1 MTNSFSKPMTAEQ
14 ERTLQKSSLMPYPVV
29 QDATERKIENFKYAM
44 GAQSGYFSHWLLR
57 RAGPPADMIAHVM
70 GYAKT
75 VADLALS
82 HEQQGALYRKC
93 LTDTAL
99 TAYDKAVTKYRAS
112 IAAVPAQGAEP
123 ARMAI
128 DFNIEQCLK
137 AFIGSR
143 TTEVARYNHVEGLKV
158 QRKPRKVECHEW
170 EDNYLVAVEAANWLR
185 GTHPIPDGAPLLRH
199 YLDSYPVAWVTE
211 YEKICGKTLDDKEI
225 GNITAFMHDRAV
237 EADSAARR
245 NQHKQ
250 KSTVTKGKST
260 SRTAKHYKGSN
271 SSRNSSSGT
280 KGNFNRISDDTPC
293 PVHPEST
300 HTWGE
305 CRTNAYGSYKR
316 NNNNNSRAARPKTN
330 ATTGSGNKKNDEQYA
345 LDETSPGFQ
354 NSNNGGGSEVR
365 FDPTFSCIEDDN
377 IAIAWKALYED
388 KPEYARVAFATRKRF

>member
-1 MTNSFSKPMTAEQ
+1 
-14 ERTLQKSSLMPYPVV
+14 
-29 QDATERKIENFKYAM
+29 
-44 GAQSGYFSHWLLR
+44 
-57 RAGPPADMIAHVM
+57 MIAHVM

-82 HEQQGALYRKC
+82 HEQQGALYCKC

-143 TTEVARYNHVEGLKV
+143 TTEVARYNQVEGLKV

-225 GNITAFMHDRAV
+225 GNITAFMHDHAV

-305 CRTNAYGSYKR
+305 CRTNVYGNYTQQQQQQPVVLR
-316 NNNNNSRAARPKTN
+316 VP
-330 ATTGSGNKKNDEQYA
+330 DEC
-345 LDETSPGFQ
+345 LPGRFQ